1 MKVLQAF
8 RFELDPNVGQRLP
21 LAKHVGVAKHVGAA
35 GDFTAVLRP

>member
-8 RFELDPNVGQRLP
+8 RFELDPNVGQQIAL
-21 LAKHVGVAKHVGAA
+21 AKHVGAA